1 MNGDRRRTRSTG
13 PVMDRRTLLMLLAGG
28 GGAAALAACGNDSP
42 TTTPSSS
49 TAAPTTSLAAP
60 TTTAPATTV
69 PPTVASL
76 APIAYDPDTVLW
88 AQGNYAG
95 VVDEIEAFDLEV
107 EGALPPELTGLYVRN
122 GSNPKIPGG
131 HWFLGDGMVH
141 GVRLEGGRAAWY
153 RNRWVQTSV
162 LGRDLLSGGG
172 APGGE
177 NNTSNTSCITYEGR
191 LLSLQEVGYPYELDP
206 ADLST
211 IGPWSAGGT
220 MVNGCTAHPK
230 LDPATGRLHCFV
242 YGFVEPYLTYYVI
255 GTDGQVE
262 HSTSVPVPGGTMIHD
277 FAITD
282 RDVVFWDL
290 PVVFSM
296 QTAIERPGEMP
307 FGWDPAYGARVW
319 VMPLGGTGD
328 QARSVEID
336 PCYVFH
342 GTNAWREG
350 DDVVV
355 DVSWMPDAFV
365 PGRLDGPDRDSL
377 RRWRLGT
384 GAASLTF
391 SEETIVDRS
400 LDLPTIRRDQTGRPH
415 DTGFY
420 VHSVSVPGGFQF
432 SGIASVDRVSGSVDE
447 WTPSE
452 AESSGEPLVVGDWVL
467 VYVYD
472 RARDASDLAVFA
484 ADDLASGPVARVK
497 LPRRVPYGFHAA
509 WVEG

>member
-1 MNGDRRRTRSTG
+1 MGGDRRRTRSTG

-42 TTTPSSS
+42 ATTPSSPTAAAS
-49 TAAPTTSLAAP
+49 TSTTAPPTTVPTTVPMTAAP
-60 TTTAPATTV
+60 
-69 PPTVASL
+69 L
-76 APIAYDPDTVLW
+76 APISYDPNTALW
-88 AQGNYAG
+88 VQGNYAS
-95 VVDEIEAFDLEV
+95 VTDEIEAFDLVV

-122 GSNPKIPGG
+122 GSNPKIAGG

-141 GVRLEGGRAAWY
+141 GVRLEGGRASWY

-162 LGRDLLSGGG
+162 LGRDLLDSGG

-211 IGPWSAGGT
+211 IGPWNASGT
-220 MVNGCTAHPK
+220 MVNGLTAHPK
-230 LDPATGRLHCFV
+230 LDPATGKLHCFV

-255 GTDGQVE
+255 GTDGNVE
-262 HSTSVPVPGGTMIHD
+262 HSTTVPVPGGTMIHD

-296 QTAIERPGEMP
+296 QTALERPGEMP

-365 PGRLDGPDRDSL
+365 RGRLDGPDRDSL

-384 GAASLTF
+384 GGASLTF
-391 SEETIVDRS
+391 AEEILVDRS
-400 LDLPTIRRDQTGRPH
+400 FDLPTIRRDQTGRPH

-432 SGIASVDRVSGSVDE
+432 AGIAGMDRVSGAIDE
-447 WTPSE
+447 WTPSD

-472 RARDASDLAVFA
+472 RSRDASDLAVFA

-497 LPRRVPYGFHAA
+497 LPRRVPYGFHAT